1 MLINEVGMMSR
12 LLLDNNVIIS
22 IVTGLGGALI
32 IQVGALLLQNKKD
45 KAEAPNKKAEAEKTA
60 SEVAI
65 ALIDPYRE
73 QINDMRGYNDAL
85 SDSVDSLRK
94 ALLIKDS
101 DIFDLKTAIESNRQK
116 ILCLEGDNDKKSLVI
131 AELEKQVGILLE
143 QTEALKA
150 LLDIK
155 DKKILE
161 MQVEINELRSELE
174 EYKKVAELNNIRVE
188 RKKRNSK
195 PNGEPEL

>member
-1 MLINEVGMMSR
+1 MLIDEVGMMSR

-45 KAEAPNKKAEAEKTA
+45 KAEAPNKKIEAEKTA

-101 DIFDLKTAIESNRQK
+101 DIFDLKTAIEANRQK

-143 QTEALKA
+143 QTDDLKD

-188 RKKRNSK
+188 RKKRSSK
-195 PNGEPEL
+195 PNSEHE

>member
-1 MLINEVGMMSR
+1 MLIDEVGMMSR

-45 KAEAPNKKAEAEKTA
+45 KAEAPNKKIEAEKTA

-73 QINDMRGYNDAL
+73 QINDMRSYNDTL

-101 DIFDLKTAIESNRQK
+101 DIFDLKTAIEANRQK
-116 ILCLEGDNDKKSLVI
+116 ILCLESDNDKKSLVI
-131 AELEKQVGILLE
+131 AELEKQVSILLE
-143 QTEALKA
+143 QTDALKD

-161 MQVEINELRSELE
+161 MQVEIDELRSELE
-174 EYKKVAELNNIRVE
+174 EYKKIVELNNIRVE
-188 RKKRNSK
+188 KKKRNSK
-195 PNGEPEL
+195 PNGEPE

>member
-1 MLINEVGMMSR
+1 MLIDEVGMMSR

-45 KAEAPNKKAEAEKTA
+45 KAEAPNKKIEAEKTA

-73 QINDMRGYNDAL
+73 QINDMRSYNDTL

-101 DIFDLKTAIESNRQK
+101 DIFDLKTAIEANRQK
-116 ILCLEGDNDKKSLVI
+116 ILCLESDNDKKSLVI
-131 AELEKQVGILLE
+131 AELEKQVSILLE
-143 QTEALKA
+143 QTDALKD

-188 RKKRNSK
+188 RKKRSSK
-195 PNGEPEL
+195 PNSEHE

>member
-1 MLINEVGMMSR
+1 MLIDEVGMMSR

-45 KAEAPNKKAEAEKTA
+45 KAEAPNKKIEAEKTA

-73 QINDMRGYNDAL
+73 QINDMRGYNDTL

-94 ALLIKDS
+94 TLLIKDS
-101 DIFDLKTAIESNRQK
+101 DIFDLKTAIEANRQK

-143 QTEALKA
+143 QTDALKD

-188 RKKRNSK
+188 RKKRSNK
-195 PNGEPEL
+195 PNSEPE

>member
-1 MLINEVGMMSR
+1 MLINEVEMMSR
-12 LLLDNNVIIS
+12 LLLDNNIIIS

-32 IQVGALLLQNKKD
+32 IQIGALLLQNKKD

-73 QINDMRGYNDAL
+73 QINDMRGYNDTL

-116 ILCLEGDNDKKSLVI
+116 ILCLESDNDKKSLVI
-131 AELEKQVGILLE
+131 AELEKQVVILSE
-143 QTEALKA
+143 QTEALKD

-188 RKKRNSK
+188 RKKRSSK
-195 PNGEPEL
+195 PNGEPE

>member
-1 MLINEVGMMSR
+1 MLIDEVGMMSR

-65 ALIDPYRE
+65 ALIEPYRE
-73 QINDMRGYNDAL
+73 QVNDMRGYNDTL

-116 ILCLEGDNDKKSLVI
+116 ILCLESDNDKKSLVI
-131 AELEKQVGILLE
+131 TELEKQVGILLE

-188 RKKRNSK
+188 KKKRNSK
-195 PNGEPEL
+195 PNSEPE

>member
-1 MLINEVGMMSR
+1 MLINEVEMMSR

-45 KAEAPNKKAEAEKTA
+45 KAEAPNKKIEAEKTA

-73 QINDMRGYNDAL
+73 QINDMRGYNDTL

-101 DIFDLKTAIESNRQK
+101 DIFDLKTAIEANRQK

-143 QTEALKA
+143 QTDALKD

-188 RKKRNSK
+188 RKKRSSK
-195 PNGEPEL
+195 PNGEPE

>member
-12 LLLDNNVIIS
+12 LLLDNNIIIS
-22 IVTGLGGALI
+22 IVTGLGGAII

-73 QINDMRGYNDAL
+73 QINDMRSYNDTL

-188 RKKRNSK
+188 RKKRSSK
-195 PNGEPEL
+195 PNGEPE

>member
-12 LLLDNNVIIS
+12 LLLDNNIIIS
-22 IVTGLGGALI
+22 IVTGLGGAII

-188 RKKRNSK
+188 RKKRSSK
-195 PNGEPEL
+195 PNGEPE

>member
-1 MLINEVGMMSR
+1 MLIDEVGMMSR

-45 KAEAPNKKAEAEKTA
+45 KAEAPNKKIEAEKTA

-73 QINDMRGYNDAL
+73 QVNDMRVYNDTL

-94 ALLIKDS
+94 ALLIKDA
-101 DIFDLKTAIESNRQK
+101 DIFDLKTAIEANRQK

-143 QTEALKA
+143 QTDALKD

-188 RKKRNSK
+188 RKKRSNK
-195 PNGEPEL
+195 PNIEHE

>member
-12 LLLDNNVIIS
+12 LLLDNNIIIS
-22 IVTGLGGALI
+22 IVTGLGGAII

-188 RKKRNSK
+188 KKKRNSK
-195 PNGEPEL
+195 PNGEPE

>member
-1 MLINEVGMMSR
+1 MLIDEVGMMSR

-45 KAEAPNKKAEAEKTA
+45 KAEAPNKKIEAEKTA

-73 QINDMRGYNDAL
+73 QINDMRSYNDTL

-101 DIFDLKTAIESNRQK
+101 DIFDLKTAIEANRQK
-116 ILCLEGDNDKKSLVI
+116 ILCLESDNDKKSLVI
-131 AELEKQVGILLE
+131 AELEKQVSILLE
-143 QTEALKA
+143 QTDALKD

-188 RKKRNSK
+188 RKKRSSK
-195 PNGEPEL
+195 PNGEPE

>member
-12 LLLDNNVIIS
+12 LLLDNNIIIS
-22 IVTGLGGALI
+22 IVTGLGGAII

-73 QINDMRGYNDAL
+73 QINDMRSYNDTL

-116 ILCLEGDNDKKSLVI
+116 ILCLESDNDKKSLVI

-188 RKKRNSK
+188 KKKRNSK
-195 PNGEPEL
+195 PNSEPE

>member
-1 MLINEVGMMSR
+1 MLIDEVGMMSR

-73 QINDMRGYNDAL
+73 QINDMRSYNDTL

-94 ALLIKDS
+94 ALLIRDS
-101 DIFDLKTAIESNRQK
+101 DIFDLKTAIEANRQK
-116 ILCLEGDNDKKSLVI
+116 ILCLESDNDKKSLVI
-131 AELEKQVGILLE
+131 AELEKQVSILLE
-143 QTEALKA
+143 QTDALKD

-188 RKKRNSK
+188 RKKRSSK
-195 PNGEPEL
+195 PNGEPE

>member
-1 MLINEVGMMSR
+1 MLIDEVGMMSR

-65 ALIDPYRE
+65 ALIEPYRE
-73 QINDMRGYNDAL
+73 QINDMRGYNDTL

-188 RKKRNSK
+188 RKKRSSK
-195 PNGEPEL
+195 PNGEPE

>member
-1 MLINEVGMMSR
+1 MLIDEVGMMSR

-101 DIFDLKTAIESNRQK
+101 EIFGLQTAMESNRQK
-116 ILCLEGDNDKKSLVI
+116 ILCLESDNDKKSLVI

-188 RKKRNSK
+188 RKKRSSK
-195 PNGEPEL
+195 PNGEPE

>member
-1 MLINEVGMMSR
+1 MLIDEVGMMSR

-45 KAEAPNKKAEAEKTA
+45 KAEAPNKKIEAEKTA

-73 QINDMRGYNDAL
+73 QINDMRGYNDTL

-101 DIFDLKTAIESNRQK
+101 DIFDLKTAIEANRQK

-143 QTEALKA
+143 QTDDLKD

-188 RKKRNSK
+188 RKKRSSK
-195 PNGEPEL
+195 PNGEPE

>member
-1 MLINEVGMMSR
+1 MLIDEVGMMSR

-60 SEVAI
+60 SEIAI

-73 QINDMRGYNDAL
+73 QINDMRGYNDTL

-101 DIFDLKTAIESNRQK
+101 DIFDLKTAIEANRQK

-131 AELEKQVGILLE
+131 AELEKQVSILLE
-143 QTEALKA
+143 QTDALKD

-188 RKKRNSK
+188 RKKRSSK
-195 PNGEPEL
+195 PNSEHE

>member
-1 MLINEVGMMSR
+1 MLIDEVGMMSR

-65 ALIDPYRE
+65 ALIEPYRE
-73 QINDMRGYNDAL
+73 QVNDMRGYNDTL

-116 ILCLEGDNDKKSLVI
+116 ILCLENDNDKKSLVI
-131 AELEKQVGILLE
+131 TELEKQVGILLE

-188 RKKRNSK
+188 RKKRSNK
-195 PNGEPEL
+195 PNSEPE

>member
-12 LLLDNNVIIS
+12 LLLDNNIIIS
-22 IVTGLGGALI
+22 IVTGLGGAII

-155 DKKILE
+155 DKKILD
-161 MQVEINELRSELE
+161 MQLEINELRSELE
-174 EYKKVAELNNIRVE
+174 EYKKIVELNNIRVE
-188 RKKRNSK
+188 KKKRNSK
-195 PNGEPEL
+195 PNGEPE

>member
-45 KAEAPNKKAEAEKTA
+45 KAEAPNKKIEAEKTA

-73 QINDMRGYNDAL
+73 QINDMRSYNDTL

-101 DIFDLKTAIESNRQK
+101 DIFDLKTAIEANRQK

-188 RKKRNSK
+188 RKKRSSK
-195 PNGEPEL
+195 PNSEHE

>member
-1 MLINEVGMMSR
+1 MLIDEVGMMSR

-73 QINDMRGYNDAL
+73 QINDMRSYNDTL

-116 ILCLEGDNDKKSLVI
+116 ILCLESDNDKKSLVI

-188 RKKRNSK
+188 KKKRNSK
-195 PNGEPEL
+195 PNSEPE

>member
-12 LLLDNNVIIS
+12 LLLDNNIIIS
-22 IVTGLGGALI
+22 IVTGLGGAII

-60 SEVAI
+60 SEIAI

-73 QINDMRGYNDAL
+73 QINDMMGYNDKL

-131 AELEKQVGILLE
+131 AELEKQVSILLE
-143 QTEALKA
+143 QTNALKD

-188 RKKRNSK
+188 RKKKSSK
-195 PNGEPEL
+195 PNGEPE

>member
-1 MLINEVGMMSR
+1 MLIDEVGMMSR

-45 KAEAPNKKAEAEKTA
+45 KAEAPNKKIEAEKTA

-73 QINDMRGYNDAL
+73 QINDMRSYNDTL

-101 DIFDLKTAIESNRQK
+101 DIFDLKTAIEANRQK

-143 QTEALKA
+143 QTDALKD

-195 PNGEPEL
+195 PNGEPE

>member
-1 MLINEVGMMSR
+1 MLIDEVGMMSR

-45 KAEAPNKKAEAEKTA
+45 KAEAPNKKIEAEKTA

-73 QINDMRGYNDAL
+73 QINDMRSYNDTL

-101 DIFDLKTAIESNRQK
+101 DIFDLKTAIEANRQK

-131 AELEKQVGILLE
+131 AELEKQVSILLE
-143 QTEALKA
+143 QTDALKD

-188 RKKRNSK
+188 RKKRSSK
-195 PNGEPEL
+195 PNSEHE

>member
-12 LLLDNNVIIS
+12 LLLDNNIIIS
-22 IVTGLGGALI
+22 IVTGLGGAII

-188 RKKRNSK
+188 RKKRSNK
-195 PNGEPEL
+195 PNSEPE

>member
-1 MLINEVGMMSR
+1 MLIDEVGMVSR

-45 KAEAPNKKAEAEKTA
+45 KAEAPNKKIEAEKTA

-73 QINDMRGYNDAL
+73 QINDMRGYNDTL

-101 DIFDLKTAIESNRQK
+101 DIFDLKTAIEANRQK

-188 RKKRNSK
+188 RKKRSSK
-195 PNGEPEL
+195 PNSEHE

>member
-1 MLINEVGMMSR
+1 MLIDEVGMMSR

-73 QINDMRGYNDAL
+73 QINDMRSYNDTL

-188 RKKRNSK
+188 KKKRSNK
-195 PNGEPEL
+195 PNGEPE

>member
-12 LLLDNNVIIS
+12 LLLDNNIIIS
-22 IVTGLGGALI
+22 IVTGLGGAII

-116 ILCLEGDNDKKSLVI
+116 ILCLENDNDKKSQVI
-131 AELEKQVGILLE
+131 TELEKQVGILLE

-161 MQVEINELRSELE
+161 MQVEINELRSEL
-174 EYKKVAELNNIRVE
+174 
-188 RKKRNSK
+188 
-195 PNGEPEL
+195 

>member
-1 MLINEVGMMSR
+1 MLIDEVGMMSR

-73 QINDMRGYNDAL
+73 QINDMRGYNDTL

-116 ILCLEGDNDKKSLVI
+116 ILCLESDNDKKSLVI

-188 RKKRNSK
+188 RKKRSSK
-195 PNGEPEL
+195 PNGEPE

>member
-1 MLINEVGMMSR
+1 MLIDEVGMMSR

-45 KAEAPNKKAEAEKTA
+45 KAEAQNKKAEAEKTA
-60 SEVAI
+60 SEIAI

-73 QINDMRGYNDAL
+73 QINDMRGYNDTL

-101 DIFDLKTAIESNRQK
+101 DIFDLKTAIEANRQK
-116 ILCLEGDNDKKSLVI
+116 ILCLESDNDKKSLVI

-188 RKKRNSK
+188 RKKRSSK
-195 PNGEPEL
+195 PNGEPE

>member
-45 KAEAPNKKAEAEKTA
+45 KAEAPNKKIEAEKTA

-73 QINDMRGYNDAL
+73 QINDMRSYNDTL

-101 DIFDLKTAIESNRQK
+101 DIFDLKTAIEANRQK
-116 ILCLEGDNDKKSLVI
+116 IFCLEGDNDKKSLII
-131 AELEKQVGILLE
+131 AELEKQVDILSE
-143 QTEALKA
+143 QTDALKD

-155 DKKILE
+155 DKKILD
-161 MQVEINELRSELE
+161 MQLEINELRSELE
-174 EYKKVAELNNIRVE
+174 EYKKIVELNNIRVE
-188 RKKRNSK
+188 KKKRNSK
-195 PNGEPEL
+195 PNSEPE

>member
-45 KAEAPNKKAEAEKTA
+45 KAEAPNKKIEAEKTA

-73 QINDMRGYNDAL
+73 QINDMMGYNDKL

-101 DIFDLKTAIESNRQK
+101 EIFGLQTAMESNRQK

-143 QTEALKA
+143 QTDALKD

-188 RKKRNSK
+188 RKKRSSK
-195 PNGEPEL
+195 PNSEHE

>member
-1 MLINEVGMMSR
+1 MLIDEVGMVSR

-45 KAEAPNKKAEAEKTA
+45 KAEAPNKKIEAEKTA

-73 QINDMRGYNDAL
+73 QINDMRGYNDTL

-101 DIFDLKTAIESNRQK
+101 DIFDLKTAIEANRQK

-143 QTEALKA
+143 QTDALKD

-188 RKKRNSK
+188 RKKRSSK
-195 PNGEPEL
+195 PNGEPE

>member
-1 MLINEVGMMSR
+1 MLIDEVGMMSR

-45 KAEAPNKKAEAEKTA
+45 KAEAQNKKAEAEKTA
-60 SEVAI
+60 SEIAI

-73 QINDMRGYNDAL
+73 QINDMRGYNDTL

-101 DIFDLKTAIESNRQK
+101 DIFDLKTAIEANRQK
-116 ILCLEGDNDKKSLVI
+116 ILCLESDNDKKSLVI
-131 AELEKQVGILLE
+131 AELEKQVSILLE
-143 QTEALKA
+143 QTDALKD

-188 RKKRNSK
+188 RKKRSSK
-195 PNGEPEL
+195 PNGEPE

>member
-12 LLLDNNVIIS
+12 LLLDNNIIIS
-22 IVTGLGGALI
+22 IVTGLGGAII

-73 QINDMRGYNDAL
+73 QINDMRSYNDTL

-188 RKKRNSK
+188 KKKRSNK
-195 PNGEPEL
+195 PNGEPE

>member
-1 MLINEVGMMSR
+1 MLIDEVGMMSR

-60 SEVAI
+60 SEIAI

-73 QINDMRGYNDAL
+73 QINDMMGYNDKL

-101 DIFDLKTAIESNRQK
+101 EIFGLQTAMESNRQK

-131 AELEKQVGILLE
+131 TELEKQVGILLE
-143 QTEALKA
+143 QTDALKD

-174 EYKKVAELNNIRVE
+174 EYKKVAELNNIKVE
-188 RKKRNSK
+188 RKKRSSK
-195 PNGEPEL
+195 PNSEHE

>member
-1 MLINEVGMMSR
+1 MLIDEVGMMSR

-60 SEVAI
+60 SEIAI

-73 QINDMRGYNDAL
+73 QINDMMGYNDKL

-101 DIFDLKTAIESNRQK
+101 EIFGLQTAMESNRQK

-131 AELEKQVGILLE
+131 TELEKQVGILLE
-143 QTEALKA
+143 QTDALKD

-188 RKKRNSK
+188 RKKRSSK
-195 PNGEPEL
+195 PNSEHE

>member
-1 MLINEVGMMSR
+1 MLIDEVGMMSR

-45 KAEAPNKKAEAEKTA
+45 KAEAPNKKIEAEKTA

-73 QINDMRGYNDAL
+73 QINDMRSYNDTL

-131 AELEKQVGILLE
+131 AELEKQVGILSE

-174 EYKKVAELNNIRVE
+174 EYKRVAELNNIRVE
-188 RKKRNSK
+188 RKKRSNK
-195 PNGEPEL
+195 PNSEPE